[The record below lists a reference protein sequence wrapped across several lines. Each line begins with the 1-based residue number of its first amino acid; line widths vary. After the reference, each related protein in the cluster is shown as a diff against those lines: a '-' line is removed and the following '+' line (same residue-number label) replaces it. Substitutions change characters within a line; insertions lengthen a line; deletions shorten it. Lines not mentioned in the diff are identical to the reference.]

1 MHLQEGDYATKG
13 ARNLAMVDEDS
24 FWIAAF
30 VEETKL
36 AGIQVGAPAV
46 AALMGYRDP
55 VRGRVESIARSVNT
69 PNTAPGALGLASVD
83 PVFIWVCLAQRI
95 PVRIRIDQA
104 PDTVHLESGITATV
118 TVGQGAARC
127 RRMASCRACSPSRHG
142 SLLLPRPPGEG
153 WGERPWQQS
162 VTPGTT
168 PAFGSFGHLGPCPFP
183 HPGPLPAGEEA
194 AGVGTVDVHA
204 I

>member
-46 AALMGYRDP
+46 AALMGYRSP

-69 PNTAPGALGLASVD
+69 PDTAPGALGLASVD
-83 PVFIWVCLAQRI
+83 PVFIWV
-95 PVRIRIDQA
+95 P
-104 PDTVHLESGITATV
+104 
-118 TVGQGAARC
+118 GAA
-127 RRMASCRACSPSRHG
+127 
-142 SLLLPRPPGEG
+142 
-153 WGERPWQQS
+153 
-162 VTPGTT
+162 
-168 PAFGSFGHLGPCPFP
+168 
-183 HPGPLPAGEEA
+183 HPGPHPDWPGAGHRPPRIGHDGHRDGRPRRGPVSPHGLLSRLFTQSPWELA
-194 AGVGTVDVHA
+194 APSPSGRGLG
-204 I
+204 